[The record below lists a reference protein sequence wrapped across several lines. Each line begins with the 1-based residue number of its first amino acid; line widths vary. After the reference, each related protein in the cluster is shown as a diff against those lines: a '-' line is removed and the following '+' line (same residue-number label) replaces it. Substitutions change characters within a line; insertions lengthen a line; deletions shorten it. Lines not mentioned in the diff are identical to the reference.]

1 MRGDPGRH
9 LAGITDRLI
18 VDSTGD
24 KFRAD
29 YTSTDEHVCY
39 IWAPV
44 RPSSSTPVLPSDSC
58 IPEEEQNDS
67 QASSCLATSLRQ
79 HQGPW
84 YRVVFADQ
92 TLLIPG
98 RYRLF
103 YISSEFDDI
112 LGVSEPFE
120 IHEQV

>member
-1 MRGDPGRH
+1 MYFNVY
-9 LAGITDRLI
+9 LQ
-18 VDSTGD
+18 
-24 KFRAD
+24 AD
-29 YTSTDEHVCY
+29 YTSIEEHVCY

-44 RPSSSTPVLPSDSC
+44 RPSGNTPVLPNTL
-58 IPEEEQNDS
+58 PEESETEGG
-67 QASSCLATSLRQ
+67 ACAATSVRQ

-103 YISSEFDDI
+103 YISAEFDDI
-112 LGVSEPFE
+112 LGISDAFEVSYNIEYL
-120 IHEQV
+120 HSA